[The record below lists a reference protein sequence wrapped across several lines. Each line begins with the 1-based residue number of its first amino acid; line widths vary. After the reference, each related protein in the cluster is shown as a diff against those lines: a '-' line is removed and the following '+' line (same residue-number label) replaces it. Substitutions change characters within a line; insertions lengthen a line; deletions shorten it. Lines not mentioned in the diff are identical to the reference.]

1 MIIMNFSKDDIQWAK
16 EMVNILVDYD
26 LIENLV
32 VKPRRGEMRDNL
44 KQWAKD
50 NYSTLEALNLT
61 VQNGVSRA
69 CFYDGEHNCV
79 IKVDF
84 QNNGHIIGG
93 CLEETIL
100 YNQAVKNKVEKFFA
114 PISPLCTYDHCTF
127 YIQEKAYADSD
138 EFYDDLTDSLFETLK
153 DNIPDNF
160 TTEEDYKEYLWDLL
174 DELEPEELASTI
186 VTGTTEQKHK
196 LVDFI
201 KDNKINDLHG
211 GNWGLNRNKE
221 YIMIDYAGCHK
232 ESENYMLDKLE
243 ILEQLWKDTLD
254 IELSYDDFIELNR
267 NHIINSIGKI

>member
-1 MIIMNFSKDDIQWAK
+1 MNFSKDDIQWAK
-16 EMVNILVDYD
+16 ETVNTLVDYD

-32 VKPRRGEMRDNL
+32 IKPRRGEIRDNL

-50 NYSTLEALNLT
+50 NYSMLEALDLT
-61 VQNGVSRA
+61 VQNGISRA

-84 QNNGHIIGG
+84 QNNNLVIGG

-114 PISPLCTYDHCTF
+114 PISPLCIYDHCTF

-138 EFYDDLTDSLFETLK
+138 EFYNDLTDSLFETLK
-153 DNIPDNF
+153 DDIPENF

-186 VTGTTEQKHK
+186 VTGTIEQKNK

-254 IELSYDDFIELNR
+254 MELSYDDFIELNR
-267 NHIINSIGKI
+267 NHIINPIGRM